1 MRVATMTNLFRDQRG
16 SDTLTGYIES
26 MRRCKAAGF
35 DVLDLNMCAMS
46 TGKTE
51 FNNDDWMHQAD
62 KVREEAEKLGIVFSQ
77 SHPPY
82 RPTKFPHFKKQEEED
97 YFNEITRRSIIISG
111 MMGVKW
117 AVMHPVTA
125 FENGEYILEEDI
137 ASNREVFDPVI
148 ELAVKENVGIA
159 FENMCDRDNK
169 RRFGTSTFELK
180 SLVDAF
186 HTDQVGA
193 CWDIGHG
200 NRVYMDSVR
209 PIREM
214 GKYIKALHV
223 DDNHGNTDEH
233 LVPFLGTINWEG
245 VMKALKDIG
254 YEGDFVYEI
263 KINDYMPDVL
273 KDSAAKFV
281 AEVARYLVSLY
292 E

>member
-1 MRVATMTNLFRDQRG
+1 MDQKYYSHQNNIERLFHNANHMHCEIVFPLSLKALTCFGRMEDIMRVATMTNLFRDQRG

-125 FENGEYILEEDI
+125 FENGEYILEEVLP
-137 ASNREVFDPVI
+137 A
-148 ELAVKENVGIA
+148 
-159 FENMCDRDNK
+159 
-169 RRFGTSTFELK
+169 T
-180 SLVDAF
+180 
-186 HTDQVGA
+186 
-193 CWDIGHG
+193 
-200 NRVYMDSVR
+200 VR
-209 PIREM
+209 CLIR
-214 GKYIKALHV
+214 
-223 DDNHGNTDEH
+223 
-233 LVPFLGTINWEG
+233 
-245 VMKALKDIG
+245 
-254 YEGDFVYEI
+254 
-263 KINDYMPDVL
+263 
-273 KDSAAKFV
+273 
-281 AEVARYLVSLY
+281 
-292 E
+292 